1 VSDFYEQPRF
11 ETLLAEAPEGK
22 HKVKVLLLQPIRDL
36 HVSLFSPAWSCKVFA
51 LNSLAFL
58 LQDVVAVH
66 EIELGLME
74 SSTLTYSQQV
84 MVLVSPLT
92 NDCTVLVIRSGTEHS
107 HYKSCPCIIS

>member
-1 VSDFYEQPRF
+1 MSDFYEQPRF

-22 HKVKVLLLQPIRDL
+22 H
-36 HVSLFSPAWSCKVFA
+36 A

-66 EIELGLME
+66 EVELGLME
-74 SSTLTYSQQV
+74 SSALMYSQQV

-107 HYKSCPCIIS
+107 HYKSCPCIISWILQVGNMCFPF